1 MLKIALVFLHES
13 SEYSNGDFRVYHSSI
28 YANDHNTG
36 VVEFIFEDLFGRE
49 DNIITK
55 FCCNLKFK
63 SHYLKKYQS
72 DLVPSSCMSYNIGL
86 W

>member
-13 SEYSNGDFRVYHSSI
+13 GEYSKVDIRVYHSGI
-28 YANDHNTG
+28 YANDHNAV
-36 VVEFIFEDLFGRE
+36 VVELIFEDLFGTF
-49 DNIITK
+49 ITK

-63 SHYLKKYQS
+63 SHYLEEYPS